1 MTGFRK
7 IKKEDTTGSI
17 STFTL
22 PPTLDSNILLWPN
35 NSRGVDEREV
45 EYLKKGEKRTIN
57 KTNIKS
63 FKI

>member
-45 EYLKKGEKRTIN
+45 EYLK
-57 KTNIKS
+57 
-63 FKI
+63 